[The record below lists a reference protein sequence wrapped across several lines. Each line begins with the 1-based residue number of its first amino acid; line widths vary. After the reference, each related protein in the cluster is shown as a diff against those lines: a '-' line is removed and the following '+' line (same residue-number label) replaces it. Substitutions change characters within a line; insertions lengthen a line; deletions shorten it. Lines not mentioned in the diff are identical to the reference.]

1 MKVRRKIATALA
13 VAMALTSV
21 RAGITT
27 LEVHADVENTTQ
39 PSEVISTDEKP
50 KVGDQ
55 IWITDEKITCYG
67 SDGMFEAIFSSNS
80 QYKIYIVG
88 QYDDEHWRVHVPML
102 NEPERVLLIPVDV
115 YNIEVIS
122 HDNYVLGDLN
132 RDNRVDVFDLVLL
145 KRIVIDDYDF
155 NLYDYKDIPGMMD
168 RAIDRQVADI
178 NSDAE
183 VSVADVVCMQQFILG
198 SRKTYRD

>member
-1 MKVRRKIATALA
+1 M
-13 VAMALTSV
+13 
-21 RAGITT
+21 
-27 LEVHADVENTTQ
+27 
-39 PSEVISTDEKP
+39 
-50 KVGDQ
+50 
-55 IWITDEKITCYG
+55 
-67 SDGMFEAIFSSNS
+67 
-80 QYKIYIVG
+80 
-88 QYDDEHWRVHVPML
+88 
-102 NEPERVLLIPVDV
+102 LIPVDV